1 MLPPHSSSPTA
12 PRPWRRGVGL
22 LILAGRDFF
31 RDNGPTWAAAIA
43 YYSLLSLFPLL
54 LAIGSIA
61 AHFVDPQW
69 AEQRATDYLGGLL
82 PAGTEVIQRVVAQTL
97 ATARG
102 SGWIV
107 TLPLLWS
114 GSLFFAVIIKALN
127 IIFDAEERF
136 GFVRRTLIR
145 LAMLCTLG
153 LAFLAALG
161 VPIALHA
168 VQRVLFHTP
177 PGKVLMALLTYILP
191 PAFLLAALALAYR
204 YAPERRPA
212 WRAALTGATVAAVLF
227 GLGKPL
233 FLAYVK
239 SLGRYHLIYG
249 SLAGIILVVFWTWL
263 VAMIGLFGAQV
274 ACHMQAI
281 WIDGR
286 SLVEEIVR
294 HLSRSERDLNERDRR
309 A

>member
-1 MLPPHSSSPTA
+1 
-12 PRPWRRGVGL
+12 
-22 LILAGRDFF
+22 
-31 RDNGPTWAAAIA
+31 
-43 YYSLLSLFPLL
+43 L

-82 PAGTEVIQRVVAQTL
+82 PAGTEVIQRVVSQTL
-97 ATARG
+97 VTARG

-127 IIFDAEERF
+127 IIFDAEERL

-153 LAFLAALG
+153 FAFLFALG
-161 VPIALHA
+161 VPIVLRA
-168 VQRVLFHTP
+168 VQMALFHSP
-177 PGKVLMALLTYILP
+177 LGKILMEVATYILP
-191 PAFLLAALALAYR
+191 PAFLLIALALAYHF
-204 YAPERRPA
+204 APERRPA
-212 WRAALTGATVAAVLF
+212 WRAAFTGAAMAAVLF
-227 GLGKPL
+227 GFGKPL
-233 FLAYVK
+233 FLAYVR

-249 SLAGIILVVFWTWL
+249 SLAGIVIVVLWTWM
-263 VAMIGLFGAQV
+263 VAMMGLFGAQV
-274 ACHMQAI
+274 ACHVQAV
-281 WIDGR
+281 WVDGC
-286 SLVEEIVR
+286 SLEEETLR
-294 HLSRSERDLNERDRR
+294 HLSRTERALNERDRR